1 MRVEIRTDS
10 VLAYKNDLVSLFEPD
25 FNVIE
30 GLVKFITLF
39 SRLNYL
45 RSQQVYIYINSFNK
59 PRRDNTIRG
68 LREFHG
74 DPCWGGGYAVSE
86 LGSWHASAISCSIS
100 STWIIFEMAGYLRGA
115 YIFTLRRNHFF
126 SEDGR

>member
-1 MRVEIRTDS
+1 MRVKIRTDS

-59 PRRDNTIRG
+59 PRHDNTIRG
-68 LREFHG
+68 LREFHE
-74 DPCWGGGYAVSE
+74 DPCWGGGMRFLS
-86 LGSWHASAISCSIS
+86 
-100 STWIIFEMAGYLRGA
+100 
-115 YIFTLRRNHFF
+115 
-126 SEDGR
+126 